1 MTFNVNTDDENRILL
16 QTDPKFEKHGKDYV
30 NASYVDVCL

>member
-1 MTFNVNTDDENRILL
+1 MTFNFNTDDENRILL
-16 QTDPKFEKHGKDYV
+16 QTGPKFKKHGKDYV